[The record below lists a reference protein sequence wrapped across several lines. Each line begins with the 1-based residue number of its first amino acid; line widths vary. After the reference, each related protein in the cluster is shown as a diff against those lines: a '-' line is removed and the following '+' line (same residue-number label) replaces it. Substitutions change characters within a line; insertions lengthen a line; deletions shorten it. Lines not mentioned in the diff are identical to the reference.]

1 MGEFCGKN
9 YMKTQSES
17 NLPPASKAKIS
28 RPRFVAIAI
37 VITAAIFLI
46 HHAASKSAAETVA
59 VLPVV
64 ASAIVTREDL
74 FKELTIQAEFR
85 PYQEVEL
92 HAKVAG
98 YLRQINV
105 DFGDQVKAGQLIA
118 TLEVPELGDD
128 LTRAMAEEQR
138 AQADYNDAH
147 LDFTRL
153 SAVNKSQPDL
163 VAQQD
168 LDAAEA
174 KDGIAAANLSGAKA
188 DVKKYQTMVDYTQI
202 TAPFS
207 GVVTQRYADPGAL
220 IQAGTASNTQS
231 QPIIRLSEIDRLRLD
246 FPISVTYAEAIAV
259 ADPVEIRLEASGQTR
274 TGTITRFTHKI
285 AMDTRTMETEVEVPN
300 PDLKLIPG
308 MYTTVTLKLQRRPQ
322 TLAIPIEAVSGT
334 GQPTV
339 YLINGDQRIE
349 ERPVQLGIE
358 TPTKYEVLSGLHEG
372 DRIMIGNR
380 SQVSVGQKV
389 SINLGKLVAV
399 Q

>member
-1 MGEFCGKN
+1 
-9 YMKTQSES
+9 MKTQSEP
-17 NLPPASKAKIS
+17 NPPVSAKAQTS
-28 RPRFVAIAI
+28 RQRFAAVAAIAMLAI
-37 VITAAIFLI
+37 VAVFLI
-46 HHAASKSAAETVA
+46 RHAIGASAAETA
-59 VLPVV
+59 PGLPIV

-74 FKELTIQAEFR
+74 YKELTIQAEFR

-98 YLRQINV
+98 YLQQINV
-105 DFGDQVKAGQLIA
+105 DFGDQVKAGQLLA

-128 LTRAMAEEQR
+128 LARAMAEEQR
-138 AQADYNDAH
+138 AQADYSDSH
-147 LDFTRL
+147 LDYTRL
-153 SAVNKSQPDL
+153 SEVNKTQPNL

-174 KDGIAAANLSGAKA
+174 KDGIAAANLVAAKT

-231 QPIIRLSEIDRLRLD
+231 QPLVRLSENDRLRLD
-246 FPISVTYAEAIAV
+246 FPVSVTYAEEIAV
-259 ADPVEIRLEASGQTR
+259 GDPVEIQLEASGKTLA
-274 TGTITRFTHKI
+274 GTITRFTHKI

-308 MYTTVTLKLQRRPQ
+308 MYATVVLKLQRRPQ
-322 TLAIPIEAVSGT
+322 ALAIPVEAVSGT
-334 GQPTV
+334 SQPTV
-339 YLINGDQRIE
+339 YLITSDERIE
-349 ERPVQLGIE
+349 ERTVQLGIE
-358 TPTKYEVLSGLHEG
+358 TPTKYEVLSGLQGG
-372 DRIMIGNR
+372 DRVMIGNR

-389 SINLGKLVAV
+389 SVNSSKLFAV

>member
-1 MGEFCGKN
+1 
-9 YMKTQSES
+9 MKTPSDP
-17 NLPPASKAKIS
+17 NPPASIKAKSS
-28 RPRFVAIAI
+28 RRRFVAAAVV
-37 VITAAIFLI
+37 VIAAIFLI
-46 HHAASKSAAETVA
+46 HHAVSKSAAETVP
-59 VLPVV
+59 VLPTV
-64 ASAIVTREDL
+64 ASATVMREDL
-74 FKELTIQAEFR
+74 YKELTIQAEFR

-98 YLRQINV
+98 YLQQINV

-128 LTRAMAEEQR
+128 LAHAMAEAQR

-153 SAVNKSQPDL
+153 SEVNKSQPNL

-174 KDGIAAANLSGAKA
+174 KDDIAAANLVAAKSDA
-188 DVKKYQTMVDYTQI
+188 KKYQTMVDYTQI

-231 QPIIRLSEIDRLRLD
+231 QPLVRLSENDRLRLD
-246 FPISVTYAEAIAV
+246 FPVSVTYAEEIALGN
-259 ADPVEIRLEASGQTR
+259 PVEIQLDGSGRTL
-274 TGTITRFTHKI
+274 TGTIARFTRKI
-285 AMDTRTMETEVEVPN
+285 AMDTRTMETEVDVPN

-308 MYTTVTLKLQRRPQ
+308 MYATVMLKLQRRPQ
-322 TLAIPIEAVSGT
+322 ALAIPVEAVSGT

-339 YLINGDQRIE
+339 YVINRDQQIE
-349 ERPVQLGIE
+349 ERSVQLGLE
-358 TPTKYEVLSGLHEG
+358 TPTEYEVLSGLQEG
-372 DRIMIGNR
+372 DRVMLGNR

-389 SINLGKLVAV
+389 SVKPI
-399 Q
+399 

>member
-1 MGEFCGKN
+1 
-9 YMKTQSES
+9 MKTQSGS
-17 NLPPASKAKIS
+17 DLPPASKAKIS
-28 RPRFVAIAI
+28 RQRLVAIAI
-37 VITAAIFLI
+37 VVIAAIFLI
-46 HHAASKSAAETVA
+46 HHTASKSAAEA
-59 VLPVV
+59 VSVVPVV
-64 ASAIVTREDL
+64 ASATVTREDL

-98 YLRQINV
+98 YLQQINV

-128 LTRAMAEEQR
+128 LTRARAEDQR

-153 SAVNKSQPDL
+153 SEVNKSQPNL

-174 KDGIAAANLSGAKA
+174 KDGIAAANLSGARA

-202 TAPFS
+202 TAPFG

-231 QPIIRLSEIDRLRLD
+231 QPIIRLSENDRLRLD
-246 FPISVTYAEAIAV
+246 FPVSVTYAEDIALG
-259 ADPVEIRLEASGQTR
+259 DPVEIRLEGSGR
-274 TGTITRFTHKI
+274 TLTGAITRFTHKI

-308 MYTTVTLKLQRRPQ
+308 MYATVTLKLQRRPQ

-339 YLINGDQRIE
+339 YLIDGDQRIE